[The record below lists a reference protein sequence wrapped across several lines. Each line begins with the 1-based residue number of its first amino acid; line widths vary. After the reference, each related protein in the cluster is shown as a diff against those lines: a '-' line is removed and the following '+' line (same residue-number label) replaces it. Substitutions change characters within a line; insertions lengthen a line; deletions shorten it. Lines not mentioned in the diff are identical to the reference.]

1 MATGMDVKKD
11 IQRALTLLRNK
22 IRERGFTQLEVQA
35 ELNWGRSYISQLLT
49 KQKGLRVDQI
59 LRILDVIGVEPA
71 DFYAELY
78 HLGNYEAGVRNYD
91 DYLDRSAVRG
101 DTATAEAPEPTDDD
115 LALREGYHELRT
127 MLRAVVELLVKKDV
141 VSENELNHLAREQL
155 SLDHPADENDA

>member
-78 HLGNYEAGVRNYD
+78 HLGNYESGVRNYD
-91 DYLDRSAVRG
+91 DFLDRSAVRG
-101 DTATAEAPEPTDDD
+101 DTATPPESSDEE
-115 LALREGYHELRT
+115 LVLREGYHELRT
-127 MLRAVVELLVKKDV
+127 MLRAVVELLVKKEV
-141 VSENELNHLAREQL
+141 VSENELNHVARERRDPD
-155 SLDHPADENDA
+155 SPASEDDA